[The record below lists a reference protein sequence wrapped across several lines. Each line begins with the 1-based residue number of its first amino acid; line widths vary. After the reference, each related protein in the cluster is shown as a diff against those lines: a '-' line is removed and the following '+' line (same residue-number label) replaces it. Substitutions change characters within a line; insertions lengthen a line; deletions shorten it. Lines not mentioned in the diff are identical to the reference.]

1 MSYQP
6 TQQDYD
12 KVLRTYIL
20 NHHYSLALNDKG
32 FALKL
37 LCPSTGSVEAETELF
52 VKQWID
58 QGAFEA
64 YMARLLPVIDK
75 AGLPR
80 T

>member
-12 KVLRTYIL
+12 KALRAHIL
-20 NHHYSLALNDKG
+20 NHHHSLTFNGKG
-32 FALKL
+32 FVLKL

-52 VKQWID
+52 VKHWID
-58 QGAFEA
+58 QRTFEA